1 MSRVWIQGA
10 LIMGNV
16 MLVYRIMP
24 EDPNKDLEEIKS
36 EIENIVKEHG
46 EYKGSS
52 EEKVAFGLKAV
63 IARIV
68 IPDAGGLVDDIE
80 ESLSNIEGVQS
91 VEAQDITLI
100 D

>member
-1 MSRVWIQGA
+1 
-10 LIMGNV
+10 MGNV
-16 MLVYRIMP
+16 MMVYRIMP
-24 EDPNKDLEEIKS
+24 EDPDEDLEKIKGKIEEIV
-36 EIENIVKEHG
+36 EEHG

-68 IPDAGGLVDDIE
+68 IPDAGGLVDKIE
-80 ESLSNIEGVQS
+80 EGLASIPGVQS

>member
-1 MSRVWIQGA
+1 
-10 LIMGNV
+10 MGNV

-24 EDPNKDLEEIKS
+24 EDPNKDLKEIKS

-46 EYKGSS
+46 EYKGAS

-63 IARIV
+63 IAKIV
-68 IPDAGGLVDDIE
+68 IPDAGGLVDKIE
-80 ESLSNIEGVQS
+80 ENLSNIEGVQS